1 MAAETSPRPGSV
13 ARAWRHGALVGAAA
27 SVGAAS
33 VTFAVS
39 SGVAALVARHVV
51 TPSRRPGN
59 VTVLKLE
66 KDPNSGQDLVTLP
79 ATPDT
84 RVAGT
89 YALRFDNGGGVARI
103 GFIVRQTGATVTRL
117 VESVHGSE
125 LTEGA
130 RGWWTGTVYAVPSD
144 AGLPFEEVLIPTVL
158 GSAPAWFVPAEETP
172 ADVTEAHGDATT
184 GAGPRAASTGTPDD
198 AAAGGVPAE
207 AGSAPDPGSE
217 DGPRATG
224 TWAVMVHGR
233 GAQRTECIRGA
244 RVARRLG
251 LNSLL
256 LSYRNDG
263 EAPATADG
271 RYGLGFTEWE
281 DVQAGIRWALEHGA
295 EQIVLFGWS
304 MGGAIV
310 LRTAELTQYRDRVRA
325 LVLTGPV
332 VDWYELLAH
341 QTKVHQ
347 VPRRIGRL
355 AADMIS
361 HKLGPRITGLA
372 APLDLHALDWLSRW
386 EDVDTP
392 TLILHST
399 DDEVVP
405 VAGSVK
411 LADLSPLVDFVGF
424 TGARH
429 TKEWNIDRTRYERA
443 IEDWLPRH
451 LGPHS

>member
-1 MAAETSPRPGSV
+1 MASETSPRPGTD

-33 VTFAVS
+33 ATFALS
-39 SGVAALVARHVV
+39 GGVAALVARHVV
-51 TPSRRPGN
+51 TPSTRPGN

-89 YALRFDNGGGVARI
+89 YALRFDEGRGLARI
-103 GFIVRQTGATVTRL
+103 GFVVRQTGGTVTRL
-117 VESVHGSE
+117 VERVYSGELSV
-125 LTEGA
+125 GA
-130 RGWWTGTVYAVPSD
+130 RGWWTGTVYARPSD
-144 AGLPFEEVLIPTVL
+144 AGLPYEDVQIPTPL
-158 GSAPAWFVPAEETP
+158 GAAPAWFVPAE
-172 ADVTEAHGDATT
+172 V
-184 GAGPRAASTGTPDD
+184 DD
-198 AAAGGVPAE
+198 AA
-207 AGSAPDPGSE
+207 
-217 DGPRATG
+217 RAG

-233 GAQRTECIRGA
+233 GAQRAECIRGA

-251 LNSLL
+251 LHSLL

-263 EAPATADG
+263 EAPATPDH

-281 DVQAGIRWALEHGA
+281 DVQAGIRYALEHGA
-295 EQIVLFGWS
+295 MDVVLFGWS

-310 LRTAELTQYRDRVRA
+310 LRTAELTEHRDRLRA

-341 QTKVHQ
+341 QTKVHR
-347 VPRRIGRL
+347 VPRRVGRM

-361 HKLGPRITGLA
+361 HRLGPRITGLA

-386 EDVDTP
+386 EDIATP

-411 LADLSPLVDFVGF
+411 LADRSSLVDFVGF

-429 TKEWNIDRTRYERA
+429 TKEWNIDRKRYERA
-443 IEDWLPRH
+443 IEKWLPQH
-451 LGPHS
+451 LGSQRSGPQYPGPQ